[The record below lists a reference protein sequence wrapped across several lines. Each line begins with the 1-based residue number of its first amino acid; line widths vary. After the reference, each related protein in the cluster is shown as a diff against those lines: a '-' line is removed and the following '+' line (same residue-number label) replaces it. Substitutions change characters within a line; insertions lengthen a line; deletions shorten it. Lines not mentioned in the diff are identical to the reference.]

1 MTMRDRMEQ
10 RAELRREWAQK
21 RAAKANAAFKA
32 AHAIGKMIPLGQP
45 ILVGHHSE
53 KRARADARRIESRMA
68 AGIESERMAV
78 RHERKAATIE
88 SRLKRTIFS
97 DDADAAESL
106 KKRIADRERV
116 IERMKVVNKAHAK
129 FLKTGVMPADVSEAE
144 AEKIRN
150 YKPAYS
156 WEPHP
161 FPPYAVTNL
170 RNQIAA
176 DRKRLAMVEQMAS
189 RAAAASESAG
199 GVLIEGGE
207 FVRVTFSEKPDRE
220 ILAALKAAGFRW
232 SGGGWIGYRAQL
244 PESVAGGELP
254 QA

>member
-1 MTMRDRMEQ
+1 MSMRERMER
-10 RAELRREWAQK
+10 RAKLRRDWAQK
-21 RAAKANAAFKA
+21 RAAKADAAFKA
-32 AHAIGKMIPLGQP
+32 AHDLGEMIPFGQP

-53 KRARADARRIESRMA
+53 KRARSHARRIETNMV
-68 AGIESERMAV
+68 AGIESERMSV

-97 DDADAAESL
+97 DDADAAENL
-106 KKRIADRERV
+106 KKRIADRERIV
-116 IERMKVVNKAHAK
+116 ERMKFVNKAHAK
-129 FLKTGVMPADVSEAE
+129 FIKTGVMPEDVSEAE

-170 RNQIAA
+170 RNQISA
-176 DRKRLAMVEQMAS
+176 DRKRLAMVEQMATRS
-189 RAAAASESAG
+189 AAAGEADG
-199 GVLIEGGE
+199 GVLVEGGD
-207 FVRVTFSEKPDRE
+207 FVRVTFAEKPSRE
-220 ILAALKAAGFRW
+220 ILGELKSAGFLW

-244 PESVAGGELP
+244 PASVASGMLP
-254 QA
+254 PE

>member
-1 MTMRDRMEQ
+1 MTMRERMER

-21 RAAKANAAFKA
+21 RAAKAESAFKA
-32 AHAIGKMIPLGQP
+32 ARAVAEMIPLGQP
-45 ILVGHHSE
+45 ILIGHHSE
-53 KRARADARRIESRMA
+53 GRARADARRIESRMA
-68 AGIESERMAV
+68 AGIESDRMAV
-78 RHERKAATIE
+78 RHERKAETIE

-97 DDADAAESL
+97 DDADAAQNL
-106 KKRIADRERV
+106 KRRIADRERV
-116 IERMKVVNKAHAK
+116 IERMKFVNKAHAK

-170 RNQIAA
+170 RNQVAA
-176 DRKRLAMVEQMAS
+176 DRKRLAMVEQMAT
-189 RAAAASESAG
+189 RAAAASEAAN

-207 FVRVTFSEKPDRE
+207 FVRVTFAEKPARE
-220 ILAALKAAGFRW
+220 ILAELKAAGFRW
-232 SGGGWIGYRAQL
+232 SGGGWIGYRAKL
-244 PESVAGGELP
+244 PASVAGGALP
-254 QA
+254 PA